1 VKSFLTLLVRLF
13 PDEFGSQFGADM
25 VEQVQSDY
33 DRALSRGRLRA
44 LGFTLATALDLLRSS
59 VAERRRPTWGVTR
72 TPRPIEERTGMTL
85 NGWTRDLRYAVRA
98 LRRSP
103 GFAVVTIGTLGLAIG
118 ANAGIF
124 SVVDTVLLDPL
135 PFPEADD
142 LVYIAA
148 SAPGSD
154 FPEEFGVSTEFYVQ
168 YDEQAT
174 LLEDVALFTDFTATL
189 RTNDRTERVRMA
201 VSTPSLFS
209 TLRVSPILGRV
220 PVPEDESQVAVIS
233 HALWTSWFGADSA
246 VIGRSY
252 EMAGGNRTVIGVM
265 GPDFWFPR
273 DDLML
278 WIPQVV
284 RAEGIV
290 PGRFGQLLVGRMAPG
305 AGTDALAGE
314 LTTLARRLPERF
326 GGTASYARLIEQH
339 RPIVRPL
346 EEPLLGAASGP
357 LWILLGSVGI
367 VLLIACANVA
377 NLFMVRTERRQRE
390 LAVRRALGATRGGLI
405 RAQMAE
411 SVVIAGLAGILAVFL
426 AWASVPMILR
436 AAPPNI
442 PRLDEVGLTAATLLF
457 TLGASLVSALL
468 CGVIPA
474 IRSSAPRL
482 TRLSD
487 AGRGATRRRHWGRDG
502 LVVGQTALALVLLI
516 GSALLVRSF
525 WELRNVDPG
534 YDTDDIFTF
543 QIAPEG
549 EHLPDAPAYARF
561 HTDFMERL
569 AALPGVES
577 VGLVENVPLNEG
589 AASGRFRTEDS
600 GSDEDAG
607 TLLSFTYAAG
617 AYFETMGIEV
627 VRGRAFTMADHE
639 STLGN
644 VIVARSTAG
653 LLWPGEDPIGR
664 RIRQIGSENWETVVG
679 VVEDVMQS
687 DFRETPQPLV
697 YFPLVGQSG
706 SPTSR
711 AISSPAFVVRT
722 NRADHIAPEIRA
734 LVRDV
739 APEAPMYRV
748 FTMAGLASDS
758 MVRLS
763 FTMLTLGIAS
773 MLALILGAI
782 GLFGILS
789 YLVAE
794 RTQEIGV
801 RMALGAEAN
810 RVRSMVV
817 AQGARVVVVGVAI
830 GIGAA
835 VAATRVLGNL
845 LFGVAAA
852 DARTFLGMSA
862 TMVLVGLL
870 ASYLPAR
877 RASNVDPIESL
888 RGE

>member
-1 VKSFLTLLVRLF
+1 
-13 PDEFGSQFGADM
+13 M

-44 LGFTLATALDLLRSS
+44 LGFALVTALDLVRSN
-59 VAERRRPTWGVTR
+59 VAERRRPTWGITR
-72 TPRPIEERTGMTL
+72 TPQPTEERMGMTMS
-85 NGWTRDLRYAVRA
+85 GWTRDLRYAVRA

-103 GFAVVTIGTLGLAIG
+103 GFAVVAVGTLGLAIG

-135 PFPEADD
+135 PYPDADE

-154 FPEEFGVSTEFYVQ
+154 FPEEFGVSTEFYLQ
-168 YDEQAT
+168 YKEQAT
-174 LLEDVALFTDFTATL
+174 LLEDVSIFADFTATL

-201 VSTPSLFS
+201 VATPSLFS
-209 TLRVSPILGRV
+209 TLQVSPILGRL
-220 PVPEDESQVAVIS
+220 PVAEDESQVAVIS
-233 HALWTSWFGADSA
+233 HTLWTSWFEADSA

-265 GPDFWFPR
+265 GSDFWFPSDR
-273 DDLML
+273 VLL

-290 PGRFGQLLVGRMAPG
+290 PGRFGQSLVARMAPG
-305 AGTDALAGE
+305 AGTDALVDE
-314 LTTLARRLPERF
+314 LTTLALRLPERF
-326 GGTASYARLIEQH
+326 GGPASYARLIEQH

-346 EEPLLGAASGP
+346 EERLLGAASGP
-357 LWILLGSVGI
+357 LWILLGALGV

-390 LAVRRALGATRGGLI
+390 LALRRALGATRGLLI

-411 SVVIAGLAGILAVFL
+411 SLVMAGLAGIVAVFL
-426 AWASVPMILR
+426 AWATVPMILR

-442 PRLDEVGLTAATLLF
+442 PRLDEVGLTASTLVF
-457 TLGASLVSALL
+457 TLGASLLSALL

-474 IRSSAPRL
+474 IRSSAPKL

-487 AGRGATRRRHWGRDG
+487 AGRGATRGRHWGRDG

-516 GSALLVRSF
+516 GSGLLVRSF

-549 EHLPDAPAYARF
+549 DHLPDAPAYARF
-561 HTDFMERL
+561 HTDFMERI

-577 VGLVENVPLNEG
+577 VGIVENVPLNEG
-589 AASGRFRTEDS
+589 AAGGRFRTEDS

-607 TLLSFTYAAG
+607 TLLRFTYAAG

-627 VRGRAFTMADHE
+627 VRGRAFTRADHE

-644 VIVARSTAG
+644 VIVARSAAS

-664 RIRQIGSENWETVVG
+664 RIQQAGSENWETVVG
-679 VVEDVMQS
+679 VVEDVLQS
-687 DFRETPQPLV
+687 DFRETPEPLV
-697 YFPLVGQSG
+697 YFPLVGQPG

-711 AISSPAFVVRT
+711 AISSPAYVVKT
-722 NRADHIAPEIRA
+722 GRADHIAPEIRA
-734 LVRDV
+734 MVREV

-773 MLALILGAI
+773 MMALILGAI

-789 YLVAE
+789 YVVAE

-801 RMALGAEAN
+801 RMALGAEAT
-810 RVRSMVV
+810 RVQSMVV
-817 AQGARVVVVGVAI
+817 AQGARVVVIGVAI

-852 DARTFLGMSA
+852 DIGTFLGMSA
-862 TMVLVGLL
+862 TMMLVGLL

-877 RASNVDPIESL
+877 RASSVDPIESL
-888 RGE
+888 RGD